1 MGNCTINSECTLQK
15 IKGSTRGKTNCIKQ
29 SGPWRRGYVYLTNK
43 VSFPIPEERTAQ
55 AMAETGD
62 LNLSQDTK
70 GKSSQGKESPCFRA
84 RRMLDDLEGT
94 RVEKA
99 WCNGKGF
106 TKQFIL

>member
-1 MGNCTINSECTLQK
+1 
-15 IKGSTRGKTNCIKQ
+15 
-29 SGPWRRGYVYLTNK
+29 
-43 VSFPIPEERTAQ
+43 
-55 AMAETGD
+55 MAETGD